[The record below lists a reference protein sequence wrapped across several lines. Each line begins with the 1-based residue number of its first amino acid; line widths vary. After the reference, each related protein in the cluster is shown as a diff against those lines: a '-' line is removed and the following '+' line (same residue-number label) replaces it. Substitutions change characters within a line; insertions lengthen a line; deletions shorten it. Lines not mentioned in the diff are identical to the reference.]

1 MSLRRFRTAMS
12 RPSRS
17 RRVGP
22 ALAALTAA
30 SLLLA
35 GCAASTVASPTGD
48 ADAGDPVA
56 GGTLKFALLDAPAN
70 LDPHSGSSYPES
82 LITSNTADKLTYQ
95 NPETGEIEPWLATSW
110 EINDDLTQFTFH
122 LRDDVTFND
131 GTKFDANSVVENF
144 DILGRGNEALNIPA
158 VTAYWVGYQN
168 TVALDPYTAR
178 VTFDRPSAGFLQAL
192 SHYFSGIVGHSTL
205 QLNKADRALPQNI
218 VTTGPFTVTEH
229 VYQQKTVLTKR
240 EGYNWA
246 PASRKHNGDAY
257 LDKVEIDVIPEA
269 SVRTG
274 ALQSGDVDAILD
286 VNSTDEQPLTAAGF
300 RIVPQAIPGR
310 DIAFDF
316 KVDQFPTNDQAVREA
331 IKLGWSRDALEK
343 TVLTDSYHISSSV
356 LSERVPGWKDFSS
369 DLTEDQEKA
378 KQILDDAGWK
388 DGQDGVREKDGQK
401 LTVKLLGINNL
412 VINKPAYELIQQN
425 LKEIGID
432 LELNVLPIPDYTAA
446 SKQQNTWN
454 ITAANTSRGDV
465 SVLEQLY
472 SPLYTNTSRIQK
484 DNPIYQESVDTLAAV
499 SATLDPQKRADA
511 AATAQ
516 DFLLNKYVLSV
527 PVYNPAQ
534 VTAASPSV
542 HNVEYEAQSRNV
554 FYDTWIDPK

>member
-1 MSLRRFRTAMS
+1 MD
-12 RPSRS
+12 
-17 RRVGP
+17 
-22 ALAALTAA
+22 
-30 SLLLA
+30 
-35 GCAASTVASPTGD
+35 SPGTSD
-48 ADAGDPVA
+48 ADAGPPVS
-56 GGTLKFALLDAPAN
+56 GGTLRFALLDAPAN

-82 LITSNTADKLTYQ
+82 LITSNTSDKLTYQ
-95 NPETGEIEPWLATSW
+95 NPETGEIEPWLAKSW
-110 EINDDLTQFTFH
+110 DINEDLTQFTFH

-131 GTKFDANSVVENF
+131 GTTFDATSVQENF
-144 DILGRGNEALNIPA
+144 DILGRGNEALGIPA

-168 TVALDPYTAR
+168 TEVIDPYTAK

-246 PASRKHNGDAY
+246 PESRAHNGDAY

-286 VNSTDEQPLTAAGF
+286 VNSTDEAPLTAAGF
-300 RIVPQAIPGR
+300 SIVPQLIPGR

-316 KVDQFPTNDQAVREA
+316 KIDQFPTNDQAVREA
-331 IKLGWSRDALEK
+331 IKLGWSRDALNK
-343 TVLTDSYHISSSV
+343 TVLTDSYKVSTSV
-356 LSERVPGWKDFSS
+356 LSERVPGWKDYSA
-369 DLTEDQEKA
+369 DLTEDQDKA
-378 KQILDDAGWK
+378 KQILEDAGWK
-388 DGQDGVREKDGQK
+388 EGADGVREKDGQK
-401 LTVKLLGINNL
+401 LSVKLLGINNL

-425 LKEIGID
+425 LEEIGID
-432 LELNVLPIPDYTAA
+432 LELSVLPIPDYTAA

-472 SPLYTNTSRIQK
+472 SPLYTNTSRIAQ

-499 SATLDPQKRADA
+499 SATLDPAERAEA
-511 AATAQ
+511 SEAAQ

-534 VTAASPSV
+534 VTAVSPNV
-542 HNVEYEAQSRNV
+542 HGVEYEAQSRNV
-554 FYDTWIDPK
+554 FYDTWLEQE